1 MARPTVSAPPSA
13 PVKRAQQ
20 DAEQFYDEKDPEAG
34 LVPLSAVCLVLSIIL
49 LLAQMISSDR
59 VEGLTSAPGEESQ
72 LLVPQYEK
80 IDWIDRDPET
90 HELKSRFNSVLPDVP
105 Q

>member
-1 MARPTVSAPPSA
+1 MAPVPPSA

-34 LVPLSAVCLVLSIIL
+34 LVPLSAVCLILSIIL
-49 LLAQMISSDR
+49 LLAQMVSSDR

-72 LLVPQYEK
+72 MLVPQYEK
-80 IDWIDRDPET
+80 VAWEERDPET
-90 HELKSRFNSVLPDVP
+90 HVVTNKFSSVLPDVP
-105 Q
+105 K